1 MGDLFNNPTLT
12 ILIGIVL
19 GAFASR
25 AMLDWALKN
34 GRSIGRMIA
43 KKVPGDALEKWL
55 LEFMKGVADG
65 LKAEMEEDDE
75 KASVATPA
83 GANITLSKAKLRR

>member
-1 MGDLFNNPTLT
+1 MGDLLSNPTLT
-12 ILIGIVL
+12 ILVGIVL

-25 AMLDWALKN
+25 AMLDWALRN

-43 KKVPGDALEKWL
+43 RKVPGDALEKWL

-65 LKAEMEEDDE
+65 LQAEMEEGDHE
-75 KASVATPA
+75 ASVATPA
-83 GANITLSKAKLRR
+83 GANLTLTKSKLRR